1 MRHRTAWSRWGAD
14 LRVAPA
20 RMAARHQA
28 RRGIQRADA
37 RSTSVL
43 RRMRTNHA
51 KAGGP
56 SALLTVLLVS
66 AAVLVVSLNVLVGGY
81 VEHWAWTGYRDSDDK
96 LRPLWDWLVV
106 SVLPLTV
113 ALTPLWLRT
122 RGRRRRAWR
131 VAAVLIASVLAVCA
145 LGGYLWK
152 WTWTGFTGN
161 TLYDWLAL
169 FLVPCVLPVTF
180 MLLDSKQ
187 PQASVDQHESST
199 HHASSRARLAR
210 GGAAAWAI
218 GAAVLL
224 VVGTVAVLLEVG
236 FSRTGTS
243 RTIESHRPGQ
253 APVRTPSSLATPAP
267 QQGHRWLIVESQDPW
282 WTDTGI
288 HVTVGENVSISAV
301 GRVRASPR
309 HGYSWASPSGLPLGS
324 APRGYS
330 SIDKKIEHAALVATV
345 GHPGQVGRLDHGSSS
360 PIIDVGKN
368 KLVPITRNGEL
379 FLGLNDQK
387 TDDNRGWFGAT
398 ITLPHDR

>member
-1 MRHRTAWSRWGAD
+1 MRHRTAWSRWRAD

-20 RMAARHQA
+20 RMAARRQA

-37 RSTSVL
+37 RSASVR
-43 RRMRTNHA
+43 RRMRTNRA

-66 AAVLVVSLNVLVGGY
+66 AVLVVSLNVLVGGY
-81 VEHWAWTGYRDSDDK
+81 LEHWAWTGYLQPPES
-96 LRPLWDWLVV
+96 RPLQDQPRTLWDWLGV
-106 SVLPLTV
+106 SVLPLSV

-122 RGRRRRAWR
+122 RGRRRRAWS

-161 TLYDWLAL
+161 TLYDWLQL
-169 FLVPCVLPVTF
+169 LLVPCVLPVTF
-180 MLLDSKQ
+180 LVLDSKQ
-187 PQASVDQHESST
+187 RQAAVDQHELST
-199 HHASSRARLAR
+199 HHASSRAHVAR

-218 GAAVLL
+218 GAALLL
-224 VVGTVAVLLEVG
+224 VVATVAALLEGG

-243 RTIESHRPGQ
+243 RSIERPDQ
-253 APVRTPSSLATPAP
+253 APSSPAKP
-267 QQGHRWLIVESQDPW
+267 ASANGQRWLIVDSQDPW

-309 HGYSWASPSGLPLGS
+309 HGYSWASPTGLPLGS

-330 SIDKKIEHAALVATV
+330 SINEKFEHAALVGIV
-345 GHPGQVGRLDHGSSS
+345 GHPGQVGRLEHASSS
-360 PIIDVGKN
+360 AIFDVGKN

-379 FLGLNDQK
+379 FLGLNDRK
-387 TDDNRGWFGAT
+387 PDDNRGLFVAT